1 MNFELN
7 SKFNLHISDFFAPIY
22 HITYNLLCIIMKRLD
37 LISKVGIPVIDSH
50 AHYFNVNTLKNWLQR
65 GRTMESFTKRTASR
79 TDMKSIELPDENWD
93 TAQKWVDELDRYG
106 IEKMGVM
113 VGVEAYEEFKDTMK
127 RFPNRFIG
135 YANINPAELDAV
147 YRVEQA
153 AKDGFK
159 GIKLYPSSWEGIKV
173 YDDICYPIY
182 DACKRLNLLVFL
194 HFGITI
200 GEQAD
205 LRNGNPIDIQV
216 PSRDY
221 PDLKFIIAHF
231 GAGWF
236 REVLLMQYQAD
247 NVYMDS
253 SGSNSWM
260 NYLPY
265 DLDLKTIFR
274 KAIQAGGSHKILF
287 GTDSTFFPRGW
298 RFNILESQFIACKE
312 LKSDGLIQD
321 EDLLNIFHDNIV
333 RLASI

>member
-1 MNFELN
+1 M
-7 SKFNLHISDFFAPIY
+7 SKL
-22 HITYNLLCIIMKRLD
+22 
-37 LISKVGIPVIDSH
+37 GIPVVDAH
-50 AHYFNVNTLKNWLQR
+50 AHYFNANTMKNWLKR
-65 GRTMESFTKRTASR
+65 GRTMESFTKRTSTR
-79 TDMKSIELPDENWD
+79 TDMTSIELPDENWD

-106 IEKMGVM
+106 IKSMGVM
-113 VGVEAYEEFKDTMK
+113 VGREAYDEFKETMH
-127 RFPNRFIG
+127 RFPDRFIG
-135 YANINPAELDAV
+135 YANIDPANPDAV
-147 YRVEQA
+147 QRVEQA

-159 GIKLYPSSWEGIKV
+159 GIKLYPSSWKDLKV
-173 YDDICYPIY
+173 YDDPCYPVY
-182 DACKRLNLLVFL
+182 DACKRNNLLVFL

-200 GEQAD
+200 GSQGD

-221 PDLKFIIAHF
+221 PELDFIIAHF

-265 DLDLKTIFR
+265 DMTLKKIYR
-274 KAIQAGGSHKILF
+274 KAIQAGGSEKILF

-298 RFNILESQFIACKE
+298 RISILEAQVNACRG
-312 LKSDGLIQD
+312 LKADGVITKKD
-321 EDLLNIFHDNIV
+321 ISNIFHDNIV
-333 RLASI
+333 RMTGL

>member
-1 MNFELN
+1 M
-7 SKFNLHISDFFAPIY
+7 SKL
-22 HITYNLLCIIMKRLD
+22 
-37 LISKVGIPVIDSH
+37 GIPVVDAH
-50 AHYFNVNTLKNWLQR
+50 AHYFNANTMKNWLKR
-65 GRTMESFTKRTASR
+65 GRTMESFTKRTSTR
-79 TDMKSIELPDENWD
+79 TDMTSIELPDEDWD

-106 IEKMGVM
+106 IKSMGVM
-113 VGVEAYEEFKDTMK
+113 VGREAYDEFKETMR
-127 RFPNRFIG
+127 RFPDRFIG
-135 YANINPAELDAV
+135 YANIDPANPDAV
-147 YRVEQA
+147 QRVEQA

-159 GIKLYPSSWEGIKV
+159 GIKLYPSSWKDLKV
-173 YDDICYPIY
+173 YDEPCYPVY
-182 DACKRLNLLVFL
+182 DACKRNNLLVFL

-200 GEQAD
+200 GSQGD

-221 PDLKFIIAHF
+221 PELDFIIAHF

-265 DLDLKTIFR
+265 DMSLKKIYR
-274 KAIQAGGSHKILF
+274 KAIQAGGSEKILF

-298 RFNILESQFIACKE
+298 RISILEAQVNACRE
-312 LKSDGLIQD
+312 LKADGVITKKD
-321 EDLLNIFHDNIV
+321 ISNIFHDNIV
-333 RLASI
+333 RMAGL